1 MRRRYGEGLT
11 VWSWL
16 QLGGFVILSIGMLM
30 FNGTIKCGGK
40 KEESENKALLLPTE
54 SAPKKT
60 TFGNSTTKKTD
71 RSLTLREMKS
81 ESNI

>member
-1 MRRRYGEGLT
+1 MG
-11 VWSWL
+11 
-16 QLGGFVILSIGMLM
+16 VIALFTLFGVIVQGVT
-30 FNGTIKCGGK
+30 NKAPK
-40 KEESENKALLLPTE
+40 KEESENKALLLPME